1 MLNSIYH
8 NFPYPEGAITINPI
22 DVLVSTKDR
31 LADMAKFVS
40 EVKLNPEVNRKEL
53 IMNIFRFNKKELE
66 MMLFFGM
73 FHYNNDIH
81 SLEQQLNKIRSLS
94 FENFIKEELE
104 LLHKEYPSNRPVQFE
119 LYILDEKDDFVK
131 SKLNGVSAF
140 TDWNG
145 RMCFVVLP
153 EESVRSTIKSVVTHE
168 YHHHWRISALELKE
182 DSETLLDRMVL
193 EGLAEHF
200 VETRLGISYL
210 GPYKDALSETQAK
223 TLWISKYKSHTDDK
237 GTSTDL
243 YMFGNKEK
251 DLPFWGGYSVGYYL

>member
-104 LLHKEYPSNRPVQFE
+104 LLH
-119 LYILDEKDDFVK
+119 I
-131 SKLNGVSAF
+131 

-251 DLPFWGGYSVGYYL
+251 DLPFWGGYSVGYYLIKWYLGKNRVASINDLTLLPSDRFK